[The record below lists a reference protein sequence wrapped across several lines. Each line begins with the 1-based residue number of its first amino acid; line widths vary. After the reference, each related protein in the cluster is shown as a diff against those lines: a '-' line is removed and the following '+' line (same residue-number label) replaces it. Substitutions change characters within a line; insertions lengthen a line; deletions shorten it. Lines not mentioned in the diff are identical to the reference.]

1 MSFPRIIRTVALL
14 ATSPLWLTAC
24 ASVPQME
31 EQLASMAFAPD
42 IYVARPGDSIETIA
56 YRYRLDPAELS
67 AMNPQL
73 ANARNISGQ
82 RVIVHRL
89 ANGQSATIAN
99 ATNPNRQILNTAT
112 FTQTPAGNATI
123 MAPQPANTTITAAV
137 PQPTVSAPLPVP
149 QNNLSYD
156 QIREIPASSSSV
168 NRGPVAQLPQSGFM
182 EEVVPDELGYTTLP
196 QATPEQL
203 SAPNAPQTVAAAPV
217 GNAISGWVWPTYG
230 EVAREFAP
238 TEAGGQ
244 GIDIAGVPGQEIH
257 AASGGT
263 VAYAGRDVA
272 GGDGKLIILR
282 HPTGLMTTYS
292 HARQLFVAEDDV
304 VRAGDV
310 IASLGA
316 NARNESVLRFEVRQN
331 GNPLNPMQF
340 LGN

>member
-1 MSFPRIIRTVALL
+1 MSFPKHLRPVALI
-14 ATSPLWLTAC
+14 TTFPLWLIAC

-31 EQLASMAFAPD
+31 DQLANMAFAPD
-42 IYVARPGDSIETIA
+42 IYVAQPGDSLESIA
-56 YRYRLDPAELS
+56 YRYRLDVAELS

-73 ANARNISGQ
+73 INGEFLTGQ
-82 RVIVHRL
+82 RIVVHRL
-89 ANGQSATIAN
+89 ANGQAATLAN
-99 ATNPNRQILNTAT
+99 ATNPNRQILNTTT
-112 FTQTPAGNATI
+112 FTQAPAGNSTI
-123 MAPQPANTTITAAV
+123 LAQQPANTTITAAV
-137 PQPTVSAPLPVP
+137 PQPTIIVEQPVP
-149 QNNLSYD
+149 QNNLTYQ
-156 QIREIPASSSSV
+156 QIREIPASARV
-168 NRGPVAQLPQSGFM
+168 GPLGALPQSGFI

-203 SAPNAPQTVAAAPV
+203 TSASATQTLSAPR
-217 GNAISGWVWPTYG
+217 GNATSGWVWPTYG
-230 EVAREFAP
+230 EIAREFAP
-238 TEAGGQ
+238 NEAGGQ

-282 HPTGLMTTYS
+282 HQSGLMTTYS
-292 HARQLFVAEDDV
+292 HAKQLFVAEDDV